1 MPEDAKLIVTIS
13 VDLLLPVPEE
23 SLESY
28 LAYCEQTVV
37 DGLKPHLRETLIGF
51 IESRR
56 TDDP

>member
-1 MPEDAKLIVTIS
+1 MSADAKLTVTIS
-13 VDLLLPVPEE
+13 INLLLLAPEE
-23 SLESY
+23 PLKSY

-37 DGLKPHLRETLIGF
+37 DGLKLHLRETLIGF